1 MPGLRENLDAKI
13 RLDVPETL
21 EIDEEL
27 SGLIPPLTEDEYS
40 RLEQSI
46 LDEGCRD
53 AIILWG
59 NIIVDGHN
67 RYRICHEHNIP
78 FKTLHKEFADRNEV
92 KLWMLQNQLSR
103 RNLSD
108 LARVE
113 MVRKCEDAVKAQ
125 AKLRQLSGLTNQG
138 SIVSVNL
145 RTRGRASNE
154 LGEMAGVSASTYE
167 HATTVLDKAPAP
179 VIEATRKK
187 ELSINAAYEVTKLPE
202 EKQAEISKRIEQGE
216 SAKVVV
222 SEVQSRVK
230 SEPKTETESEKT
242 SQLELEAEK
251 SVKIDETPKIIVP
264 PTEIIPAKID
274 TRPLGKAVNINVYP
288 PSKYYDLVYTAPDWD
303 NTKLKNE
310 IYLFRLERI
319 ISGDCILLMWT
330 KYKDIYLTTFTARQW
345 RFNLRGASFLWINRQ
360 AETNIAQS
368 RVCLLW
374 TRGDI
379 KGLDYERQTI
389 IEGPNDDGKFAPDGM
404 RRLIDDMYGE
414 RDAIELYSM
423 EPSAGWDVW
432 MPD

>member
-1 MPGLRENLDAKI
+1 MP
-13 RLDVPETL
+13 
-21 EIDEEL
+21 EIIIDDEL

-46 LDEGCRD
+46 LEEGCRD

-59 NIIVDGHN
+59 NIIIDGHN
-67 RYRICHEHNIP
+67 RYRICTKHNIP
-78 FKTLHKEFADRNEV
+78 FRTLQKEFATKDEV

-113 MVRKCEDAVKAQ
+113 MVRKCEEAVKAQ
-125 AKLRQLSGLTNQG
+125 AKLRQLSGLTNQE
-138 SIVSVNL
+138 SLVSVNL

-167 HATTVLDKAPAP
+167 HATVVLDKAPEP
-179 VIEATRKK
+179 VIEATRNK
-187 ELSINAAYEVTKLPE
+187 ELSINAAYQVTKMPE
-202 EKQAEISKRIEQGE
+202 EQQAEISKRIEQGE
-216 SAKVVV
+216 SAKAVV
-222 SEVQSRVK
+222 SEVQSRAK
-230 SEPKTETESEKT
+230 SEPISEIKPEKI
-242 SQLELEAEK
+242 SHLEPEVEK
-251 SVKIDETPKIIVP
+251 PAQVEETPKIIVP
-264 PTEIIPAKID
+264 QKEIVQPKID
-274 TRPLGKAVNINVYP
+274 TRPIGEMINIFET
-288 PSKYYDLVYTAPDWD
+288 KKCYDLVYTAPDWD

-319 ISGDCILLMWT
+319 IADDCILLMWT

-360 AETNIAQS
+360 ADTNIAQS

-374 TRGDI
+374 TRGDV

-389 IEGPNDDGKFAPDGM
+389 IEGPNEEGKFAPDGM
-404 RRLIDDMYGE
+404 RRLIDDIYGE
-414 RDAIELYSM
+414 RDAIELYSF

-432 MPD
+432 MPN

>member
-27 SGLIPPLTEDEYS
+27 AGLIPPLTEDEYS

-53 AIILWG
+53 AIVLWG

-67 RYRICHEHNIP
+67 RYKICNEHNIP
-78 FKTLHKEFADRNEV
+78 FTTLPKEFADRNEV

-113 MVRKCEDAVKAQ
+113 MVRKCEEAVRAR
-125 AKLRQLSGLTNQG
+125 ARARQGTRTDLQDN
-138 SIVSVNL
+138 IVVNL
-145 RTRGRASNE
+145 PRSSKARDE
-154 LGEMAGVSASTYE
+154 LGKLAGVSGSTYE
-167 HATTVLDKAPAP
+167 HATAVLDKAPEP
-179 VIEATRKK
+179 VIEAARKK
-187 ELSINAAYEVTKLPE
+187 ELSINAAYQVTKLPE
-202 EKQAEISKRIEQGE
+202 EQQAEISARIEQGE
-216 SAKVVV
+216 PAKKVI
-222 SEVQSRVK
+222 SEVQNREAPTPTP
-230 SEPKTETESEKT
+230 EPEKI
-242 SQLELEAEK
+242 SQLEPEVDKPATVEASPQIILPPQE
-251 SVKIDETPKIIVP
+251 IVP
-264 PTEIIPAKID
+264 AKLD
-274 TRPLGKAVNINVYP
+274 TRPLGKVVDINIWDK
-288 PSKYYDLVYTAPDWD
+288 SKYYDLVYAAPDWD

-319 ISGDCILLMWT
+319 ISGDCILLMWA
-330 KYKDIYLTTFTARQW
+330 KYKDIYLANFTAKQW
-345 RFNLRGASFLWINRQ
+345 RFHLKGASFLWINRQ
-360 AETNIAQS
+360 ADTDIAKS

-374 TRGDI
+374 TRGDVRGI
-379 KGLDYERQTI
+379 DYEQQKI
-389 IEGPNDDGKFAPDGM
+389 IESPNDVGKFAPDGV
-404 RRLIDDMYGE
+404 RRLIDDTYGE

-423 EPSAGWDVW
+423 EPSTGWDVW

>member
-1 MPGLRENLDAKI
+1 MP
-13 RLDVPETL
+13 
-21 EIDEEL
+21 EIIIDDEL

-67 RYRICHEHNIP
+67 RYRICTKHNIP
-78 FKTLHKEFADRNEV
+78 FRTLQKEFATKDEV

-113 MVRKCEDAVKAQ
+113 MVRKCEEAVKAQ
-125 AKLRQLSGLTNQG
+125 AGKRMLAGKADPCLKLGK
-138 SIVSVNL
+138 
-145 RTRGRASNE
+145 GRATEE
-154 LGEMAGVSASTYE
+154 LGKLAGVSHNTYE
-167 HATTVLDKAPAP
+167 HATAVLDKAPEP
-179 VIEATRKK
+179 VIEATRNK
-187 ELSINAAYEVTKLPE
+187 ELSINAAYQVTKMPE
-202 EKQAEISKRIEQGE
+202 EQQAEISKRIEQGE
-216 SAKVVV
+216 SAKAVV

-230 SEPKTETESEKT
+230 TEPEKI
-242 SQLELEAEK
+242 SHLEPEVEK
-251 SVKIDETPKIIVP
+251 PAQVEETPKIIVP
-264 PTEIIPAKID
+264 PKEIVQPKID
-274 TRPLGKAVNINVYP
+274 TRPIGEVINIFET
-288 PSKYYDLVYTAPDWD
+288 KKCYDLVYTAPDWD

-319 ISGDCILLMWT
+319 IADDCILLMWT

-360 AETNIAQS
+360 ADTNIAQS

-374 TRGDI
+374 TRGDV

-389 IEGPNDDGKFAPDGM
+389 IEGPNDEGKFAPDGM
-404 RRLIDDMYGE
+404 RRLIDEMYGE
-414 RDAIELYSM
+414 RDAIELYSF

-432 MPD
+432 MPN

>member
-27 SGLIPPLTEDEYS
+27 AGLIPPLTEDEYS

-53 AIILWG
+53 AIVLWG

-67 RYRICHEHNIP
+67 RYKICNEHNIP
-78 FKTLHKEFADRNEV
+78 FTTLPKEFADRNEV

-113 MVRKCEDAVKAQ
+113 MVRKCEEAVRAR
-125 AKLRQLSGLTNQG
+125 ARARQGTRTDLQDN
-138 SIVSVNL
+138 IVVNL
-145 RTRGRASNE
+145 PRSSKARDE
-154 LGEMAGVSASTYE
+154 LGKLAGVSGSTYE
-167 HATTVLDKAPAP
+167 HATAVLDKAPEP
-179 VIEATRKK
+179 VIEAARKK
-187 ELSINAAYEVTKLPE
+187 ELSINAAYQVTKLPE
-202 EKQAEISKRIEQGE
+202 EQQAEISARIEQGE
-216 SAKVVV
+216 PAKKVI
-222 SEVQSRVK
+222 SEVQSREAPM
-230 SEPKTETESEKT
+230 STPEPEEI
-242 SQLELEAEK
+242 SQLELEGEK
-251 SVKIDETPKIIVP
+251 PAIVEASSQIILPPKEIVP
-264 PTEIIPAKID
+264 AKLD
-274 TRPLGKAVNINVYP
+274 TRPLGKVVDINIWDK
-288 PSKYYDLVYTAPDWD
+288 SKYYDLVYAAPDWD

-319 ISGDCILLMWT
+319 ISGDCILLMWA
-330 KYKDIYLTTFTARQW
+330 KYKDIYLANFTAKQW
-345 RFNLRGASFLWINRQ
+345 RFHLNGASFLWINRQ
-360 AETNIAQS
+360 GDTDIVKS

-374 TRGDI
+374 TRGDVRGI
-379 KGLDYERQTI
+379 NYEQQKI
-389 IEGPNDDGKFAPDGM
+389 IEGPNNEGKFAPDGM
-404 RRLIDDMYGE
+404 RRLIDDVYGE

-423 EPSAGWDVW
+423 EPSTGWDVW

>member
-1 MPGLRENLDAKI
+1 MPEIK
-13 RLDVPETL
+13 
-21 EIDEEL
+21 IDEEL

-53 AIILWG
+53 AIILWE

-67 RYRICHEHNIP
+67 RYRICQKHNIS
-78 FKTLHKEFADRNEV
+78 FRTLQKEFATKDDV

-187 ELSINAAYEVTKLPE
+187 ELSINAAYQVTKLPE
-202 EKQAEISKRIEQGE
+202 EQQAEISKRIEQGE
-216 SAKVVV
+216 SAKAVI
-222 SEVQSRVK
+222 SEVQSRAK
-230 SEPKTETESEKT
+230 SGPEKI
-242 SQLELEAEK
+242 SQLEPEAEK
-251 SVKIDETPKIIVP
+251 QIIVP
-264 PTEIIPAKID
+264 PKEIVPAKID
-274 TRPLGKAVNINVYP
+274 TRPIGEVINIFETKKA
-288 PSKYYDLVYTAPDWD
+288 YDLVYTAPDWD

-319 ISGDCILLMWT
+319 IADDCILLMWT

-345 RFNLRGASFLWINRQ
+345 RFHLRGASFLWINRQ
-360 AETNIAQS
+360 ADTNIAQS

-374 TRGDI
+374 TRGEVR
-379 KGLDYERQTI
+379 GLDYERQMI
-389 IEGPNDDGKFAPDGM
+389 IEGPNEEGKFAPDGM

-414 RDAIELYSM
+414 RDAIELYSF

-432 MPD
+432 MPN

>member
-1 MPGLRENLDAKI
+1 MPPGVEKCELK
-13 RLDVPETL
+13 
-21 EIDEEL
+21 IDEEL
-27 SGLIPPLTEDEYS
+27 AGLIPPLTEDEFS

-67 RYRICHEHNIP
+67 RYRICTKHNIP
-78 FKTLHKEFADRNEV
+78 FRTLHKEFATKDEV

-113 MVRKCEDAVKAQ
+113 MVRKCEEAVKAQ
-125 AKLRQLSGLTNQG
+125 AEKRKFSTLKQNQNTDKVKLPEREQARDELDTDKVKLPERKQA
-138 SIVSVNL
+138 
-145 RTRGRASNE
+145 RDE
-154 LGEMAGVSASTYE
+154 LGKLAGVSGSTYE
-167 HATTVLDKAPAP
+167 HATAVLDKAPEP
-179 VIEATRKK
+179 VIEATRNK
-187 ELSINAAYEVTKLPE
+187 ELSINAAYQVTKMPE
-202 EKQAEISKRIEQGE
+202 EQQAEISKRIEQGE
-216 SAKVVV
+216 SAKAVV

-230 SEPKTETESEKT
+230 TEPEKI
-242 SQLELEAEK
+242 SHLEPEVEK
-251 SVKIDETPKIIVP
+251 PAQVEETPKIIVP
-264 PTEIIPAKID
+264 QKEIVPEKID
-274 TRPLGKAVNINVYP
+274 TRPIGEMINIFET
-288 PSKYYDLVYTAPDWD
+288 KKCYDLVYTAPDWD

-319 ISGDCILLMWT
+319 IADDCILLMWT

-360 AETNIAQS
+360 ADTNIAQS

-374 TRGDI
+374 TRGDV

-389 IEGPNDDGKFAPDGM
+389 IEGPNEEGKFAPDGM
-404 RRLIDDMYGE
+404 RRLIDEMYGE
-414 RDAIELYSM
+414 RDAIELYSF

-432 MPD
+432 MPN